1 MPSNPSKGEC
11 LMGKVNFAGHRN
23 KTPQMEIV
31 DGEAISW
38 LFYKTA
44 TVEFNELYYYY

>member
-1 MPSNPSKGEC
+1 
-11 LMGKVNFAGHRN
+11 MGKVNFAGHRN